1 MTNYGT
7 LQTLLAY
14 LVAAPSLVG
23 VSVVFGEEN
32 IRSSA
37 HKLPVVTVVPVG
49 GPWVAGGGAYYRAAN
64 VNLNALWMTQESIDL
79 YLWSADVDGDGRAKD
94 DAQPIDHAN
103 AVENLRARVLQ
114 AFQTQQAQE
123 NAEGEAQY
131 GWMYRPV
138 SGRWETQ
145 QDESNRYG
153 RTYVLTVQVDITV
166 PDALPVEA
174 DVDEVV
180 IDPIEITG

>member
-7 LQTLLAY
+7 LQTLVAY
-14 LVAAPSLVG
+14 LAAAPSLVG

-32 IRSSA
+32 IRSQA
-37 HKLPVVTVVPVG
+37 HPLPMVTVVPVG
-49 GPWVAGGGAYYRAAN
+49 GPWVPGGAGYYKAADPDTGN
-64 VNLNALWMTQESIDL
+64 LWMTQESIDL
-79 YLWSADVDGDGRAKD
+79 YLWSADIDSDGRVKD
-94 DAQPIDHAN
+94 TAQPIDNAN

-114 AFQTQQAQE
+114 AFQTQQAHE
-123 NAEGEAQY
+123 LADGTKQY
-131 GWMYRPV
+131 GWMFRPV

-145 QDESNRYG
+145 QDEANRYG
-153 RTYVLTVQVDITV
+153 RTYVLTVSVDITV
-166 PDALPVEA
+166 PDRLPVDA